1 MKGSG
6 SHVPQ
11 GAQEMSVACD
21 AQPGLED
28 ALAPASAGRGA
39 ASVASAEAASPTFD
53 EVYRAHAA
61 EVARWAA
68 HLGRPWIDV
77 EDVVQEV
84 FIVVRRRLDE
94 FRGDAKL
101 TTWLYRI
108 TAKIVSDA
116 RRKERFRSWLR
127 RSRRGELERALTSA
141 PTTPA
146 DALERDQSRAAVH
159 AILDRLPPKYRTVL
173 VLFEIEGHSGEDV
186 AAMTGVKVA
195 TVWVHLHRARALF
208 LTEMDALEGRSR

>member
-1 MKGSG
+1 
-6 SHVPQ
+6 
-11 GAQEMSVACD
+11 MSVACD

-28 ALAPASAGRGA
+28 ALAPAAPGRAEASAGG
-39 ASVASAEAASPTFD
+39 VVGPTFD
-53 EVYRAHAA
+53 DVYRAHAA

-127 RSRRGELERALTSA
+127 RSRRGELEDALTSA
-141 PTTPA
+141 LPTPA
-146 DALERDQSRAAVH
+146 EAIERDQSRAIVYT
-159 AILDRLPPKYRTVL
+159 ILDRLPPKYRTVL

-208 LTEMDALEGRSR
+208 LAEMDALEGRPR